1 MSTIRL
7 CPLLELD
14 RSLSPYYWLNV
25 GDRDM
30 PFGGV
35 IEQTNVLP
43 PSTYGGRHVVDI
55 SSYVDK
61 IPRAESLP

>member
-1 MSTIRL
+1 
-7 CPLLELD
+7 
-14 RSLSPYYWLNV
+14 
-25 GDRDM
+25 M

-43 PSTYGGRHVVDI
+43 PSTYGGRPVVDI

-61 IPRAESLP
+61 IPRAESLS

>member
-1 MSTIRL
+1 MSTILL

-14 RSLSPYYWLNV
+14 SSLSPYCRPNV

-30 PFGGV
+30 PLGGV

-43 PSTYGGRHVVDI
+43 PSTHGGQHVVDI